1 MDPVENFFSPYA
13 GMHNNPI
20 SQVDPDGRFPLIAI
34 AIGALTNAVIQ
45 NYKGNINNF
54 GDFVSA
60 MAIGAVK
67 GAGSY
72 AVGQFVGGI
81 VGSNSLSL
89 ADEGVGVFA
98 SSDPTLLDEILLTA
112 SRGGGFD
119 FSNTVSTLLSF
130 GGCVYGGFGTPDF
143 NMNLYPNSTLLPTVD
158 VYAYQN
164 VSLKTDGFSYYG
176 GSPPIPGRSS
186 ILKIFKNIPSWIKSF
201 KYGMNFAAKGGGNVI
216 PKGKLANHL
225 FKGSGKLVDNPAN
238 RTLIS
243 RISNG
248 KPLVVDEFGKSWF
261 RGVDASGRGIYSY
274 TQNGIVK
281 GSGYTNLSAA
291 EIIAK
296 YSVK

>member
-1 MDPVENFFSPYA
+1 MKRTISCVFFFA
-13 GMHNNPI
+13 
-20 SQVDPDGRFPLIAI
+20 LIVLQSCIGGVYFEKIVNGYFLSAI
-34 AIGALTNAVIQ
+34 
-45 NYKGNINNF
+45 
-54 GDFVSA
+54 D
-60 MAIGAVK
+60 VK
-67 GAGSY
+67 T
-72 AVGQFVGGI
+72 
-81 VGSNSLSL
+81 
-89 ADEGVGVFA
+89 DM
-98 SSDPTLLDEILLTA
+98 LL
-112 SRGGGFD
+112 G
-119 FSNTVSTLLSF
+119 
-130 GGCVYGGFGTPDF
+130 
-143 NMNLYPNSTLLPTVD
+143 
-158 VYAYQN
+158 YQY